1 MCRLAD
7 VTVSSKALGDSVSN
21 DILWQPQPE
30 TVEQTAM
37 YQFMQA
43 MNTKHGLAMETYLDL
58 WHWSVDDLELF
69 WTEIWEYF
77 DIIGEKPTGPMLQ
90 GQMPET
96 HWAAGAKVNYAENI
110 LRHAK
115 TMADE
120 EAVVGLDE
128 SLNRTALTWRELNE
142 QVGAFAHHLKTIGV
156 SEGDVVAAALPN
168 IPQAIVGLLGSAA
181 VGAIWSVVNVDFGVP
196 GIVTRFQQL
205 EPKVF
210 MTIDG
215 LELGGKHRD
224 QVGDLDRLLEELDT
238 VTHHV
243 LVENTH
249 TADHAQIAQ
258 ITQARNVETAVLD
271 DIVAQGREPEFTAV
285 DFSHPLWVLYSSGTT
300 GTPKGIVQSQ
310 GGTVLEIAKSFGLHY
325 RVPQNEAVYI
335 STSTTWMLWNM
346 LVGTLITG
354 AKAIAYSGGVFTGGP
369 GRQFEIL
376 ERERVAMYGCGAA
389 ILTGVQESGMV
400 PKDHFNL
407 SNLTDILVSASPLP
421 ARTWHWIYEAV
432 KPDVRLRSDSGGTDV
447 CSVFVGSNPMDPVRV
462 NELMGPALGVAAD
475 VYDESENSVTDE
487 VGELVITK
495 PMPTMPLYFWNDPEG
510 ERYRDAYFSEN
521 PHIWYHGDFATQTER
536 QSFVIH
542 GRSDATLNRGGIRMG
557 SSDLYQVVDALDEV
571 SASMVIGAELDDG
584 DYYMPLFVVP
594 SDPNIEADK
603 LKDIIINA
611 IRTELSPRYVP
622 DDIIIAPGV
631 PMTKTGKLMEVPVKR
646 VLQGMSPEKVS
657 KETAAEPE
665 VLDWYLDYAAEAA
678 K

>member
-1 MCRLAD
+1 M
-7 VTVSSKALGDSVSN
+7 KN
-21 DILWQPQPE
+21 DILWQPRPE

-37 YQFMQA
+37 YQFMQD
-43 MNTKHGLAMETYLDL
+43 MNTKHGLAMTTYLDL
-58 WHWSVDDLELF
+58 WNWSVQDLELF
-69 WTEIWEYF
+69 WTEIWDYF
-77 DIIGEKPTGPMLQ
+77 DIIGEKPAGPMLE

-96 HWAAGAKVNYAENI
+96 RWAEGAKVNYAQNI

-115 TMADE
+115 PLADQ

-128 SLNRTALTWRELNE
+128 SLNRTALTWQQLNE
-142 QVGAFAHHLKTIGV
+142 QVGAFAHYLRTIGV
-156 SEGDVVAAALPN
+156 KEGDVVAAALPN

-196 GIVTRFQQL
+196 GIVTRFKQL
-205 EPKVF
+205 EPKVL

-215 LELGGKHRD
+215 LELGGRVRD
-224 QVGDLDRLLEELDT
+224 QIGDLDKLLTELDT
-238 VTHHV
+238 VTHHI

-249 TADHAQIAQ
+249 TAEAAKVADMTAAHE
-258 ITQARNVETAVLD
+258 VETAAFRE
-271 DIVAQGREPEFTAV
+271 IVAEGREPEFTAV

-300 GTPKGIVQSQ
+300 GTPKGILQSQ

-325 RVPQNEAVYI
+325 RVPKGEPVYI

-346 LVGTLITG
+346 QVGVLITG
-354 AKAIAYSGGVFTGGP
+354 AKAITYSGGVFAGGP

-376 ERERVAMYGCGAA
+376 ANERVALYGCGAA
-389 ILTGVQESGMV
+389 ILTAVQESGLI
-400 PKDHFNL
+400 PKNEYDL

-421 ARTWHWIYEAV
+421 ARTWRWVYDAV

-475 VYDESENSVTDE
+475 VYDDAGNSVTEE

-495 PMPTMPLYFWNDPEG
+495 PMPTMPLCFWNDPDG
-510 ERYRDAYFSEN
+510 SKYRDAYFSQN
-521 PHIWYHGDFATQTER
+521 PHIWYHGDFATQTDR

-584 DYYMPLFVVP
+584 GYYMPLFVVP
-594 SDPNIEADK
+594 SNPDIEADE
-603 LKDIIINA
+603 LKEKITEA

-631 PMTKTGKLMEVPVKR
+631 PMTKTGKLMEVPIKR
-646 VLQGMSPEKVS
+646 VLQGMAPEKVS
-657 KETAAEPE
+657 KETAADPS
-665 VLDWYLDYAAEAA
+665 VLQWYLDYATDAA

>member
-1 MCRLAD
+1 MTFAI
-7 VTVSSKALGDSVSN
+7 DSVGDILTN
-21 DILWQPQPE
+21 DILWQPQPDA
-30 TVEQTAM
+30 VEQTAM

-43 MNTKHGLAMETYLDL
+43 MNTKHGLTMQSYLDL
-58 WHWSVDDLELF
+58 WDWSVDDLEVF

-77 DIIGEKPTGPMLQ
+77 EIIGEKPTGPMVQ
-90 GQMPET
+90 GHMPDAQ
-96 HWAAGAKVNYAENI
+96 WAAGAKVNYAQNI
-110 LRHAK
+110 LRHAD
-115 TMADE
+115 TMPDQ

-128 SLNRTALTWRELNE
+128 SLNRTALTWRQLNA
-142 QVGAFAHHLKTIGV
+142 QVGAFAHHLRTIGV
-156 SEGDVVAAALPN
+156 TEGDVVAAALPN

-205 EPKVF
+205 NPKVL

-215 LELGGKHRD
+215 LELGGKVRE
-224 QVGDLDRLLEELDT
+224 QVDDLDRLLQELDT

-243 LVENTH
+243 LVENTFSGQRAEVAE
-249 TADHAQIAQ
+249 TADSH
-258 ITQARNVETAVLD
+258 NVDTAVFG
-271 DIVAQGREPEFTAV
+271 DIVAQGRAPEFSAV

-325 RVPQNEAVYI
+325 RVPQGQAVYI

-354 AKAIAYSGGVFTGGP
+354 AKAIAYSGGVFAGGP

-376 ERERVAMYGCGAA
+376 AQEQVALYGCGAA
-389 ILTGVQESGMV
+389 ILTGVQESGLI
-400 PKDHFNL
+400 PKEEHDL

-421 ARTWHWIYEAV
+421 ARTWRWIYDAV
-432 KPDVRLRSDSGGTDV
+432 KPDLRLRSDSGGTDV

-475 VYDESENSVTDE
+475 VYDDNGTSITDE

-495 PMPTMPLYFWNDPEG
+495 PMPTMPLYFWNDPDG
-510 ERYRDAYFSEN
+510 DRYRDAYFSQDPN
-521 PHIWYHGDFATQTER
+521 TWYHGDFATQTPR
-536 QSFVIH
+536 RSYVIH

-584 DYYMPLFVVP
+584 GYYMPLFVVP
-594 SDPNIEADK
+594 SDRQMDAVK
-603 LKDIIINA
+603 LKDIIVHA

-646 VLQGMSPEKVS
+646 VLQGMAPEKVS
-657 KETAAEPE
+657 KETAAEPD
-665 VLDWYLDYAAEAA
+665 VLEWYLDYAADAA
-678 K
+678 H

>member
-1 MCRLAD
+1 M
-7 VTVSSKALGDSVSN
+7 
-21 DILWQPQPE
+21 
-30 TVEQTAM
+30 
-37 YQFMQA
+37 
-43 MNTKHGLAMETYLDL
+43 
-58 WHWSVDDLELF
+58 
-69 WTEIWEYF
+69 
-77 DIIGEKPTGPMLQ
+77 
-90 GQMPET
+90 
-96 HWAAGAKVNYAENI
+96 
-110 LRHAK
+110 
-115 TMADE
+115 
-120 EAVVGLDE
+120 
-128 SLNRTALTWRELNE
+128 
-142 QVGAFAHHLKTIGV
+142 
-156 SEGDVVAAALPN
+156 AAALPN

-196 GIVTRFQQL
+196 GIVTRFKQL
-205 EPKVF
+205 EPKVL

-215 LELGGKHRD
+215 LELGGRVRD
-224 QVGDLDRLLEELDT
+224 QIGDLDKLLTELDT
-238 VTHHV
+238 VTHHI

-249 TADHAQIAQ
+249 TAEASKFADMTAAHE
-258 ITQARNVETAVLD
+258 VETAAFRE
-271 DIVAQGREPEFTAV
+271 IVAEGREPEFTAV

-325 RVPQNEAVYI
+325 RVPKGEPVYI

-346 LVGTLITG
+346 QVGVLITG
-354 AKAIAYSGGVFTGGP
+354 AKAITYSGGVFAGGP

-376 ERERVAMYGCGAA
+376 ANERVALYGCGAA
-389 ILTGVQESGMV
+389 ILTAVQESGLI
-400 PKDHFNL
+400 PKNEYDL

-421 ARTWHWIYEAV
+421 ARTWRWVYDAV

-475 VYDESENSVTDE
+475 VYDDAGNSVTEE

-495 PMPTMPLYFWNDPEG
+495 PMPTMPLCFWNDPDG
-510 ERYRDAYFSEN
+510 SKYRDAYFSQN
-521 PHIWYHGDFATQTER
+521 PHIWYHGDFATQTDR

-584 DYYMPLFVVP
+584 GYYMPLFVVP
-594 SDPNIEADK
+594 SNPDIEADE
-603 LKDIIINA
+603 LKEKITEA

-631 PMTKTGKLMEVPVKR
+631 PMTKTGKLMEVAIKR
-646 VLQGMSPEKVS
+646 VLQGMAPEKVS
-657 KETAAEPE
+657 KETAADPS
-665 VLDWYLDYAAEAA
+665 VLQWYLDYATDAA

>member
-1 MCRLAD
+1 
-7 VTVSSKALGDSVSN
+7 VSN
-21 DILWQPQPE
+21 DILWQPSDE
-30 TVEQTAM
+30 TIQQTEM
-37 YQFMQA
+37 YRFMRA
-43 MNTKHGLAMETYLDL
+43 MNAKHGLTMETYLDL
-58 WHWSVDDLELF
+58 WNWSVDDLEVF
-69 WTEIWEYF
+69 WSEIWEYF
-77 DIIGEKPTGPMLQ
+77 DVIGQRPTGPMLQ
-90 GQMPET
+90 GQMPEAR
-96 HWAAGAKVNYAENI
+96 WAEGARVNYAQNI
-110 LRHAK
+110 LRHAH
-115 TMADE
+115 TMGE
-120 EAVVGLDE
+120 QEAVVGLDE
-128 SLNRTALTWRELNE
+128 SLNRTALTWQQLNE
-142 QVGAFAHHLKTIGV
+142 QVGAFAHHLKSIGV
-156 SEGDVVAAALPN
+156 REGDVVAAALPN
-168 IPQAIVGLLGSAA
+168 IPQAIIGLLGCAT

-205 EPKVF
+205 KPKVL

-215 LELGGKHRD
+215 IELGGKRRD
-224 QVGDLDRLLEELDT
+224 QVDDLDRLLEELDT

-243 LVENTH
+243 LVENTY
-249 TADHAQIAQ
+249 TGERSEVAD
-258 ITQARNVETAVLD
+258 ITEAHNVETAAFD
-271 DIVAQGREPEFTAV
+271 DIVAEGREPEFVPV

-325 RVPQNEAVYI
+325 RVPKGEAVYI

-346 LVGTLITG
+346 QVGTMITG
-354 AKAIAYSGGVFTGGP
+354 AKAITYSGGVFAGGP

-376 ERERVAMYGCGAA
+376 ANERVAFYGCGAA
-389 ILTGVQESGMV
+389 ILTGVQESGLV
-400 PKDHFNL
+400 PKDEYDL

-432 KPDVRLRSDSGGTDV
+432 TPDVRLRSDSGGTDV

-475 VYDESENSVTDE
+475 VYDEAGNSVTEE

-495 PMPTMPLYFWNDPEG
+495 PMPTMPLYFWNDPDG
-510 ERYRDAYFSEN
+510 ERYREAYFSQD

-542 GRSDATLNRGGIRMG
+542 GRSDATLNRDGIRMG

-584 DYYMPLFVVP
+584 GYYMPLFVVP
-594 SDPNIEADK
+594 SDPDIDTDK
-603 LKDIIINA
+603 LKDTIVEA

-631 PMTKTGKLMEVPVKR
+631 PMTKTGKLMEVPIKR
-646 VLQGMSPEKVS
+646 VLQGMAPEKVS
-657 KETAAEPE
+657 KETAAEPD
-665 VLDWYLDYAAEAA
+665 VLEWYLDYATEAT

>member
-1 MCRLAD
+1 MSD
-7 VTVSSKALGDSVSN
+7 
-21 DILWQPQPE
+21 DILWQPQAE
-30 TVEQTAM
+30 MVQQTAM

-58 WHWSVDDLELF
+58 WNWSVEDLELF

-77 DIIGEKPTGPMLQ
+77 DIIGHKPTGPMVQ
-90 GQMPET
+90 GQMPGT
-96 HWAAGAKVNYAENI
+96 QWAQGAKVNYAENI
-110 LRHAK
+110 LRHA
-115 TMADE
+115 TEMVDQ

-128 SLNRTALTWRELNE
+128 SLNRTALTWQQLNE

-156 SEGDVVAAALPN
+156 TEGDVVAAALPN

-205 EPKVF
+205 QPKVL

-215 LELGGKHRD
+215 LELGGTVRD
-224 QVGDLDRLLEELDT
+224 QIGDLDRLLQELNS

-243 LVENTH
+243 LVENL
-249 TADHAQIAQ
+249 HAGEHSSVAEIVASH
-258 ITQARNVETAVLD
+258 NVETAVFD
-271 DIVAQGREPEFTAV
+271 EIVAEGREPEFTAV

-325 RVPQNEAVYI
+325 HVPQGEAVYI

-346 LVGTLITG
+346 LVGSLIIG
-354 AKAIAYSGGVFTGGP
+354 AKAITYSGGVFAGGP

-376 ERERVAMYGCGAA
+376 AQERVALYGCGAA
-389 ILTGVQESGMV
+389 ILTGVQESGLV
-400 PKDHFNL
+400 PKNEFDL
-407 SNLTDILVSASPLP
+407 SSLTDILVSASPLP
-421 ARTWHWIYEAV
+421 ARTWRWVYEAV

-475 VYDESENSVTDE
+475 VFDGSGKSVTDQ

-495 PMPTMPLYFWNDPEG
+495 PMPTMPLYFWNDPDE
-510 ERYRDAYFSEN
+510 ERYHDAYFSQD
-521 PHIWYHGDFATQTER
+521 PHIWYHGDFATQTPR

-594 SDPNIEADK
+594 SDPEIDHEK
-603 LKDIIINA
+603 LQDIITEA

-631 PMTKTGKLMEVPVKR
+631 PMTKTGKLMEVPIKR
-646 VLQGMSPEKVS
+646 VLQGMAPEKVA
-657 KETAAEPE
+657 KETAADPA
-665 VLDWYLDYAAEAA
+665 VLEWYLDYAADTA

>member
-1 MCRLAD
+1 M
-7 VTVSSKALGDSVSN
+7 KN
-21 DILWQPQPE
+21 DILWQPRPE

-37 YQFMQA
+37 YQFMQD
-43 MNTKHGLAMETYLDL
+43 MNTKHGLAMTTYLDL
-58 WHWSVDDLELF
+58 WNWSVQDLELF
-69 WTEIWEYF
+69 WTEIWDYF
-77 DIIGEKPTGPMLQ
+77 DIIGEKPAGPMLQ

-96 HWAAGAKVNYAENI
+96 RWAEGAKVNYAQNI

-115 TMADE
+115 PLADQ

-128 SLNRTALTWRELNE
+128 SLNRTALTWQQLNE
-142 QVGAFAHHLKTIGV
+142 QVGAFAHYLRTIGV
-156 SEGDVVAAALPN
+156 KEGDVVAAALPN

-196 GIVTRFQQL
+196 GIVTRFKQL
-205 EPKVF
+205 EPKVL

-215 LELGGKHRD
+215 LELGGRVRD
-224 QVGDLDRLLEELDT
+224 QIGDLDKLLTELDT
-238 VTHHV
+238 VTHHI
-243 LVENTH
+243 LVDNTH
-249 TADHAQIAQ
+249 TAEASKVADMTAAHE
-258 ITQARNVETAVLD
+258 VETAAFRE
-271 DIVAQGREPEFTAV
+271 IVAEGREPEFTAV

-325 RVPQNEAVYI
+325 RVPKGEPVYI

-346 LVGTLITG
+346 QVGVLITG
-354 AKAIAYSGGVFTGGP
+354 AKAITYSGGVFAGGP

-376 ERERVAMYGCGAA
+376 ANERVALYGCGAA
-389 ILTGVQESGMV
+389 ILTAVQESGLI
-400 PKDHFNL
+400 PKNEYDL

-421 ARTWHWIYEAV
+421 ARTWRWVYDAV

-475 VYDESENSVTDE
+475 VYDDAGNSVTEE
-487 VGELVITK
+487 VGELVIAK
-495 PMPTMPLYFWNDPEG
+495 PMPTMPLCFWNDPDG
-510 ERYRDAYFSEN
+510 SKYRDAYFSQN
-521 PHIWYHGDFATQTER
+521 PHIWYHGDFATQTDR

-584 DYYMPLFVVP
+584 GYYMPLFVVP
-594 SDPNIEADK
+594 SNPDIEADE
-603 LKDIIINA
+603 LKEKITEA

-631 PMTKTGKLMEVPVKR
+631 PMTKTGKLMEVPIKR
-646 VLQGMSPEKVS
+646 VLQGMAPEKVS
-657 KETAAEPE
+657 KETAADPS
-665 VLDWYLDYAAEAA
+665 VLQWYLDYATDAA

>member
-1 MCRLAD
+1 
-7 VTVSSKALGDSVSN
+7 
-21 DILWQPQPE
+21 
-30 TVEQTAM
+30 M
-37 YQFMQA
+37 YQFMQD
-43 MNTKHGLAMETYLDL
+43 MNTKHGLAMTTYLDL
-58 WHWSVDDLELF
+58 WNWSVQDLELF
-69 WTEIWEYF
+69 WTEIWDYF
-77 DIIGEKPTGPMLQ
+77 DIIGEKPAGPMLQ

-96 HWAAGAKVNYAENI
+96 RWAEGAKVNYAQNI

-115 TMADE
+115 PLADQ

-128 SLNRTALTWRELNE
+128 SLNRTALTWQQLNE
-142 QVGAFAHHLKTIGV
+142 QVGAFAHYLRTIGV
-156 SEGDVVAAALPN
+156 KEGDVVAAALPN

-196 GIVTRFQQL
+196 GIVTRFKQL
-205 EPKVF
+205 EPKVL

-215 LELGGKHRD
+215 LELGGRVRD
-224 QVGDLDRLLEELDT
+224 QIGDLDKLLTELDT
-238 VTHHV
+238 VTHHI

-249 TADHAQIAQ
+249 TAEAAKVADMTAAHE
-258 ITQARNVETAVLD
+258 VETAAFRE
-271 DIVAQGREPEFTAV
+271 IVAEGREPEFTAV

-300 GTPKGIVQSQ
+300 GTPKGILQSQ

-325 RVPQNEAVYI
+325 RVPKGEPVYI

-346 LVGTLITG
+346 QVGVLITG
-354 AKAIAYSGGVFTGGP
+354 AKAITYSGGVFAGGP

-376 ERERVAMYGCGAA
+376 ANERVALYGCGAA
-389 ILTGVQESGMV
+389 ILTAVQESGLI
-400 PKDHFNL
+400 PKNEYDL

-421 ARTWHWIYEAV
+421 ARTWRWVYDAV

-475 VYDESENSVTDE
+475 VYDESGNSVTEE

-510 ERYRDAYFSEN
+510 ERYREAYFSQD

-584 DYYMPLFVVP
+584 GYYMPLFVVP
-594 SDPNIEADK
+594 SDPDIDADK
-603 LKDIIINA
+603 LKDTIVEA

-631 PMTKTGKLMEVPVKR
+631 PMTKTGKLMEVPIKR
-646 VLQGMSPEKVS
+646 VLQGMAPEKVS
-657 KETAAEPE
+657 KETAAEPD
-665 VLDWYLDYAAEAA
+665 VLEWYLDYATEAT

>member
-1 MCRLAD
+1 
-7 VTVSSKALGDSVSN
+7 VSN
-21 DILWQPQPE
+21 DILWQPSDE
-30 TVEQTAM
+30 TIQQTEM
-37 YQFMQA
+37 YRFMRA
-43 MNTKHGLAMETYLDL
+43 MNTKHGLTMETYLDL
-58 WHWSVDDLELF
+58 WNWSVDDLEVF
-69 WTEIWEYF
+69 WTEIWDYF
-77 DIIGEKPTGPMLQ
+77 DVLGQRPTGPMLQ

-96 HWAAGAKVNYAENI
+96 RWAEGARVNYAQNI
-110 LRHAK
+110 LRHAH
-115 TMADE
+115 TMGE
-120 EAVVGLDE
+120 QEAVVGLDE
-128 SLNRTALTWRELNE
+128 SLNRTALTWQQLNE
-142 QVGAFAHHLKTIGV
+142 QVGAFAHHLKSIGV
-156 SEGDVVAAALPN
+156 KEGDVVAAALPN
-168 IPQAIVGLLGSAA
+168 IPQAIIGLLGCAT

-205 EPKVF
+205 KPKVL

-215 LELGGKHRD
+215 LELGGKRRD
-224 QVGDLDRLLEELDT
+224 QVDDLDRLLEELDT

-243 LVENTH
+243 LVENTYTGERSEVADITEAH
-249 TADHAQIAQ
+249 NVDTAAF
-258 ITQARNVETAVLD
+258 D
-271 DIVAQGREPEFTAV
+271 DVVAEGREPEFVPV

-325 RVPQNEAVYI
+325 RVPKGEAVYI

-346 LVGTLITG
+346 QVGTMITG
-354 AKAIAYSGGVFTGGP
+354 AKAITYSGGVFAGGP

-376 ERERVAMYGCGAA
+376 ANERVAFYGCGAA
-389 ILTGVQESGMV
+389 ILTGVQESGLV
-400 PKDHFNL
+400 PKDEYDL

-421 ARTWHWIYEAV
+421 ARTWRWIYEAV
-432 KPDVRLRSDSGGTDV
+432 TPDVRLRSDSGGTDV

-475 VYDESENSVTDE
+475 VYDESGNSVTEE

-495 PMPTMPLYFWNDPEG
+495 PMPTMPLYFWNDPDG
-510 ERYRDAYFSEN
+510 ERYREAYFSQD

-584 DYYMPLFVVP
+584 GYYMPLFVVP
-594 SDPNIEADK
+594 SDPDIDADK
-603 LKDIIINA
+603 LKDTIVAA

-631 PMTKTGKLMEVPVKR
+631 PMTKTGKLMEVPIKR
-646 VLQGMSPEKVS
+646 VLQGMAPEKVS
-657 KETAAEPE
+657 KETAAEPD
-665 VLDWYLDYAAEAA
+665 VLEWYLEYATEAT

>member
-1 MCRLAD
+1 M
-7 VTVSSKALGDSVSN
+7 
-21 DILWQPQPE
+21 LWRPEAE
-30 TVEQTAM
+30 TVQQTAM

-43 MNTKHGLAMETYLDL
+43 MNAKHGLAMETYLDL
-58 WHWSVDDLELF
+58 WHWSVDDLEVF
-69 WTEIWEYF
+69 WTEIWDYF
-77 DIIGEKPTGPMLQ
+77 DVIGQKPTGPMLQ
-90 GQMPET
+90 GQMPDT
-96 HWAAGAKVNYAENI
+96 HWAQGAKVNYAENI
-110 LRHAK
+110 LRHVSK
-115 TMADE
+115 MPDQ

-128 SLNRTALTWRELNE
+128 SLNRTALTWRQLNE
-142 QVGAFAHHLKTIGV
+142 QVGAFAHYLRTIGV
-156 SEGDVVAAALPN
+156 TEGDVVAAALPN

-205 EPKVF
+205 QPKVF

-215 LELGGKHRD
+215 LELGGKVRE
-224 QVGDLDRLLEELDT
+224 QIGDLDRLLDELES

-243 LVENTH
+243 LVENTYSGGR
-249 TADHAQIAQ
+249 TKVAEIA
-258 ITQARNVETAVLD
+258 ASHNVETAVFG
-271 DIVAQGREPEFTAV
+271 DIVADGREPEFTAV

-325 RVPQNEAVYI
+325 RVPKGQAVYI

-354 AKAIAYSGGVFTGGP
+354 AKAIAYSGGVFAGGP
-369 GRQFEIL
+369 GRQFEIMAQ
-376 ERERVAMYGCGAA
+376 ERVALYGCGAA
-389 ILTGVQESGMV
+389 ILTGVQESGLV
-400 PKDHFNL
+400 PKDEFDL

-421 ARTWHWIYEAV
+421 ARTWRWVYEAV
-432 KPDVRLRSDSGGTDV
+432 NPDVRLRSDSGGTDV

-475 VYDESENSVTDE
+475 VFDDSGASVTDE

-495 PMPTMPLYFWNDPEG
+495 PMPTMPLYFWNDPDN
-510 ERYRDAYFSEN
+510 ERYHDAYFSQD
-521 PHIWYHGDFATQTER
+521 PHIWYHGDFATQTPR

-594 SDPNIEADK
+594 TNPELDAQQ
-603 LKDIIINA
+603 LKDIITEA

-631 PMTKTGKLMEVPVKR
+631 PMTKTGKLMEVPIKR
-646 VLQGMSPEKVS
+646 VLQGMAPEKVS
-657 KETAAEPE
+657 KETAAEPD
-665 VLDWYLDYAAEAA
+665 VLEWYLDYAADTA

>member
-1 MCRLAD
+1 MSD
-7 VTVSSKALGDSVSN
+7 
-21 DILWQPQPE
+21 DILWRPQQE

-43 MNTKHGLAMETYLDL
+43 MNAKHGFAMETYLDL
-58 WHWSVDDLELF
+58 WQWSVDDLEMF

-77 DIIGEKPTGPMLQ
+77 DIIGTKPTGPMVQ
-90 GQMPET
+90 GQMPEA
-96 HWAAGAKVNYAENI
+96 HWAAGATVNYAENI
-110 LRHAK
+110 LRHAA
-115 TMADE
+115 TLADH
-120 EAVVGLDE
+120 EAIVGLDE
-128 SLNRTALTWRELNE
+128 SLNRTALTWRQLNE
-142 QVGAFAHHLKTIGV
+142 QVGAFAHHLKSVGV
-156 SEGDVVAAALPN
+156 TQGDVVAAALPN

-205 EPKVF
+205 KPKVF

-224 QVGDLDRLLEELDT
+224 QVGDLSRLLEELDT

-249 TADHAQIAQ
+249 TADHTQIEA
-258 ITQARNVETAVLD
+258 ITRARDVETASFD
-271 DIVAQGREPEFTAV
+271 AIVAQGREPEFQAV

-300 GTPKGIVQSQ
+300 GTPKGIVHSQ
-310 GGTVLEIAKSFGLHY
+310 GGTVLEVNKSFGLHY
-325 RVPQNEAVYI
+325 PVPRGVAVYI

-346 LVGTLITG
+346 LVGVLLTG
-354 AKAIAYSGGVFTGGP
+354 AKAITYSGGVAAGGP

-376 ERERVAMYGCGAA
+376 EQERVAMYGCGAA
-389 ILTGVQESGMV
+389 ILTGIQESGLI
-400 PKDHFNL
+400 PKDRFDL
-407 SNLTDILVSASPLP
+407 SHLTDILVSASPLP
-421 ARTWHWIYEAV
+421 ARTWHWIYDAV
-432 KPDVRLRSDSGGTDV
+432 APDVRLRSDSGGTDV

-475 VYDESENSVTDE
+475 VYNADGQSVTDE

-510 ERYRDAYFSEN
+510 ERYREAYFTEN

-542 GRSDATLNRGGIRMG
+542 GRSDATLNRGGVRMG

-594 SDPNIEADK
+594 SDPTIDAEQ
-603 LKDIIINA
+603 LKETIVA
-611 IRTELSPRYVP
+611 TIRTELSPRYVP
-622 DDIIIAPGV
+622 DEIIIAPGV
-631 PMTKTGKLMEVPVKR
+631 PMTKTGKLMEVPIKR

-657 KETAAEPE
+657 KETAAEPD
-665 VLDWYLDYAAEAA
+665 VLDWYLDYAADAA